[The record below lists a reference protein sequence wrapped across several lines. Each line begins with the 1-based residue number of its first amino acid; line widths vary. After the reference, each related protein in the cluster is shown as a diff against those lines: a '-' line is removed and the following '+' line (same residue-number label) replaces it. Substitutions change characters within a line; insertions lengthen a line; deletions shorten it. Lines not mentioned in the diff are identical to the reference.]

1 MNLGFIISYVIA
13 VILEIGIIYCI
24 CKEKFWIFEF
34 VAKIK
39 EPLEQLVYVLLMF
52 ISSYVYVYLSLKIES
67 KISAV
72 ICSIL
77 LLALIWITDYFFS
90 LCVQDNEIRIGN
102 KERYIFMAYAGACI
116 SGFIIAQRENS
127 ELALEISNITIS
139 VLIGAYVPF
148 KLLLDDGREGKV
160 ELKEAKRKLKNK
172 YNEVFCERKFKSIF
186 SDLLIA
192 VVYGVLL
199 GVTLSPAK
207 ILIEDIGSGIGMGTI
222 TVIIAFVGLVEAKR
236 WLTRKNKREVEDQE
250 KADAE

>member
-1 MNLGFIISYVIA
+1 M
-13 VILEIGIIYCI
+13 
-24 CKEKFWIFEF
+24 
-34 VAKIK
+34 
-39 EPLEQLVYVLLMF
+39 
-52 ISSYVYVYLSLKIES
+52 
-67 KISAV
+67 
-72 ICSIL
+72 
-77 LLALIWITDYFFS
+77 
-90 LCVQDNEIRIGN
+90 
-102 KERYIFMAYAGACI
+102 
-116 SGFIIAQRENS
+116 
-127 ELALEISNITIS
+127 
-139 VLIGAYVPF
+139 IGAYVPF

-222 TVIIAFVGLVEAKR
+222 TVIIAFVGWVEAKR